1 MVEVEEDLS
10 GESETEES
18 NLLTV
23 SLLVTDGEG
32 GEGARTKELLGKV
45 YWGVWRRLKVYST
58 LSLIIIIVD
67 VKSLSNDIRSLTH
80 GDKYTKLGDCG
91 VVWPTPYTIVIG
103 ERFFFDFEVLNSLNE
118 HSV

>member
-45 YWGVWRRLKVYST
+45 Y
-58 LSLIIIIVD
+58 
-67 VKSLSNDIRSLTH
+67 
-80 GDKYTKLGDCG
+80 
-91 VVWPTPYTIVIG
+91 
-103 ERFFFDFEVLNSLNE
+103 
-118 HSV
+118 